1 MQSVCK
7 KSTNSP
13 QDVDD
18 APLPF
23 SKSKAAS
30 WSAKSSFSGKQ
41 SVEEEPWYQPLVIS
55 ISIGAILLWFCVLRE
70 ENDLDRELE
79 KTLYDRV
86 DGLEEKQLELVLE
99 HNRTQGLDT
108 RAIQAR
114 LNEIKAGQWKLACK
128 SGI

>member
-1 MQSVCK
+1 MQRRHLEIVK
-7 KSTNSP
+7 
-13 QDVDD
+13 
-18 APLPF
+18 
-23 SKSKAAS
+23 
-30 WSAKSSFSGKQ
+30 
-41 SVEEEPWYQPLVIS
+41 EEFVIS

-114 LNEIKAGQWKLACK
+114 LNEIKAGQ
-128 SGI
+128 